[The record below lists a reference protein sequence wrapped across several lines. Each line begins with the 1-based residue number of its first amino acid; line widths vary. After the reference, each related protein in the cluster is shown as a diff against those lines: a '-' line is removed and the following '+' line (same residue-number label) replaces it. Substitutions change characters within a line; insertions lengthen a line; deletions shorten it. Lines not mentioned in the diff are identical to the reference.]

1 MGTWSVT
8 LYGSD
13 AGNDLRADMREL
25 FRTPMDEAAIVAA
38 LSKTHPGLKSE
49 KDEDYPDLWL
59 VLADQFYTRGEPAPS
74 VFRTARSI
82 IESGLDLDVKRRLG
96 MDARDLKK
104 RAKVLDDLRAKWA
117 KPHPKPVKR
126 KVQTAPDAFVFEV
139 GDCAIFPVKET
150 GKTINP
156 YFAKPE
162 SDPDWRHDGFGAM
175 GVLAR
180 GHYLGIFAWY
190 GFARL
195 NLFDPKKPTLD
206 ACATAMV
213 EAQTTI
219 LDQRMGEKPQVCV
232 FMSRLTPAFARKM
245 RFEVVGR
252 HVPNDKA
259 IREDL
264 AAFFKP
270 GVQPGVCL
278 AGELS
283 GFGMREKSKIPLS
296 RYLTAP
302 RG

>member
-13 AGNDLRADMREL
+13 AASDVRDDLREL
-25 FRTPMDEAAIVAA
+25 LRTAMDEAAIVAA
-38 LSKTHPGLKSE
+38 LSKAHPELNDKN
-49 KDEDYPDLWL
+49 DEDYADLWL
-59 VLADQFYTRGEPAPS
+59 ALADQFHSHGVAAPKALA
-74 VFRTARSI
+74 TAHAI
-82 IESGLDLDVKRRLG
+82 VDSGLDLKMKRTLG
-96 MDARDLKK
+96 MSERDLNK
-104 RAKVLDDLRAKWA
+104 RAKVLTELRVKWR

-126 KVQTAPDAFVFEV
+126 KVQAAPDAFVFDI

-156 YFAKPE
+156 YFAKAE
-162 SDPDWRHDGFGAM
+162 SDPDWRHDGYGAM

-195 NLFDPKKPTLD
+195 NLFDPRKPTLD
-206 ACATAMV
+206 ACATAAV

-219 LDQRMGEKPQVCV
+219 LDQRMGEKPQLCI
-232 FMSRLTPAFARKM
+232 FMSRLTPAFARRM
-245 RFEVVGR
+245 RLEVVGR
-252 HVPNDKA
+252 LAPNDKA

-264 AAFFKP
+264 AAFFKL
-270 GVQPGVCL
+270 GAQPGVCL

-283 GFGMREKSKIPLS
+283 GFGMREKSKVPLS